1 MRSLKRAALAA
12 CAASA
17 IALAAS
23 ASVTMPAAAQ
33 EAEVIHWWTSGG
45 ESAALQEFVSRFE
58 AAGGTWVDTAIAG
71 GTNART
77 AGINRIVG
85 GDAPTAM
92 QFNTGRQ
99 FEEVAAGGLLN
110 DIESVAS
117 QGGWRD
123 LIPASFVE
131 AISYEGEIYAVPVNI
146 HGQNWMFY
154 SNAVLEEAGV
164 APPQT
169 WDDVLA
175 AAEAIEATGKIAF
188 AQGGEPWQERTLFNA
203 VLAGHG
209 GPELYDRLYARNDVA
224 ALDTDEFR
232 AVADVFGRLRD
243 IVDEGSPG
251 RSWNE
256 TTNLVVTGRAAMQL
270 MGDWAKG
277 EFLAAGQTPGEE
289 YGCTLVGAH
298 EALIIG
304 GDVFV
309 FPRTDDEAQRAA
321 QELLAQVMF
330 SPEAQIAFNTV
341 KGSIPVRSDVDVSGM
356 DACAQ
361 RGAEVMSDPAKQV
374 PQVNLV
380 ASSDLVGAVDD
391 VITQYWNDRS
401 MDADTFVARFREAM
415 EVAG

>member
-17 IALAAS
+17 ITLAAY
-23 ASVTMPAAAQ
+23 TPAVAQ

-110 DIESVAS
+110 DIEAVAS
-117 QGGWRD
+117 RGGWRD
-123 LIPASFVE
+123 LIPASFVD
-131 AISYEGEIYAVPVNI
+131 AISYDGEIYAVPVNI

-154 SNAVLEEAGV
+154 NNAVLEEAGV

-169 WDDVLA
+169 WEDVLA
-175 AAEAIEATGKIAF
+175 AAEKIEAAGKIPF

-209 GPELYDRLYARNDVA
+209 GPELYDRLYAQNDVA
-224 ALDTDEFR
+224 ALDTEEFR
-232 AVADVFGRLRD
+232 AVADVFGRLRA

-289 YGCTLVGAH
+289 YGCALVGAN

-309 FPRTDDEAQRAA
+309 FPATDDEAQRAA
-321 QELLAQVMF
+321 QEMLAEVMF
-330 SPEAQIAFNTV
+330 SPEAQIAFNNV

-391 VITQYWNDRS
+391 VITQYWNDPS
-401 MDADTFVARFREAM
+401 MDADAFVARFREAM
-415 EVAG
+415 EIAG